1 MNERVIVSREP
12 FNAET
17 RLDLQEGPLT
27 APGRHY
33 ARSHFAQPEPPA
45 RVTVGGAVAEPRA
58 FTVAELRALPSRSVT
73 VTLECAGNGRS
84 FLRPPAPG
92 EQWGLGAVSTAE
104 WTGVT
109 LRSLL
114 EPRGLS
120 PAAVEI
126 LFRGNDSGTPP
137 GTAGRIAF
145 ERSLPLDRALA
156 DDVVVAYAMN
166 GGPIPPEHGAP
177 VRLVVP
183 TWYGMASVKW
193 LAEVVALEQPFRG
206 FYQAERYVVGDR
218 PLREMRPR
226 AVIVA
231 PLEGQ
236 VVATSPVGV
245 RGYAWSGSSEV
256 AAVEFSSDD
265 GRTWQP
271 SDLQAA
277 ISPYAWREWR
287 IDWQPREPGPVSL
300 RARAVTADGARQP
313 DVQYRTDLGY
323 SNNAVQPTSITV
335 RFPR

>member
-1 MNERVIVSREP
+1 VIVSRDP

-17 RLDLQEGPLT
+17 RLDLQQGMLT

-33 ARSHFAQPEPPA
+33 ARSHFAQPDPPPEL
-45 RVTVGGAVAEPRA
+45 TVGGTVGEPRA
-58 FTVAELRALPSRSVT
+58 FTVAELRALPSRSAT

-120 PAAVEI
+120 PATVEI
-126 LFRGNDSGTPP
+126 LFRGADAGTPP
-137 GTAGRIAF
+137 GAGRRMAF

-156 DDVVVAYAMN
+156 DDVLVAYAMN
-166 GGPIPPEHGAP
+166 GGPIPAEHGAP
-177 VRLVVP
+177 LRLIVP
-183 TWYGMASVKW
+183 AWYGMASVKW
-193 LAEVVALEQPFRG
+193 LADIVALEQPFRG

-226 AVIVA
+226 AVIAWPPDGEVVPVS
-231 PLEGQ
+231 PL
-236 VVATSPVGV
+236 VV
-245 RGYAWSGSSEV
+245 RGYAWSGGSNIV
-256 AAVEFSSDD
+256 AVEFSSDG
-265 GRTWQP
+265 GRTWLA
-271 SDLQAA
+271 SDLQPA
-277 ISPYAWREWR
+277 ISAYAWREWR
-287 IDWQPREPGPVSL
+287 IHWQPSDPGTVSL

-313 DVQYRTDLGY
+313 DLQYRTDLGY
-323 SNNAVQPTSITV
+323 SNNAIQPTSIKV
-335 RFPR
+335 RLPR